1 MTRRRRLLF
10 VALVAAQA
18 VLPLTLIA
26 WNEQALASGTHVT
39 LRTAPVDPVDPFRGR
54 YVTLNYEVSALPPGY
69 GPSAVV
75 YVPLTDAGDVWLGG
89 TPSSTQP
96 DEGVFIR
103 GRVATSGRIEF
114 GIERYFT
121 DEDEARRLEGAGP
134 LLVDVV
140 LDEHGAARIA
150 GVRPVR

>member
-1 MTRRRRLLF
+1 MTHRRRLLF

-18 VLPLTLIA
+18 LLPLALIG

-39 LRTAPVDPVDPFRGR
+39 LKTAPVDPIDPFRGR
-54 YVTLNYEVSALPPGY
+54 YVALNYDISTLPSGS
-69 GPSAVV
+69 GPSAIV
-75 YVPLTDAGDVWLGG
+75 YVPLRDAGGVWLGG
-89 TPSSTQP
+89 APTSRQP
-96 DEGVFIR
+96 AEGAFIR
-103 GRVATSGRIEF
+103 GRVGSSGRIEF

-121 DEDEARRLEGAGP
+121 DEDEARRLERAGP

>member
-1 MTRRRRLLF
+1 MTRRRRLVF

-18 VLPLTLIA
+18 LLPLALIA
-26 WNEQALASGTHVT
+26 WNEQALASGTRVT
-39 LRTAPVDPVDPFRGR
+39 LKTAPVDPVDPFRGR
-54 YVTLNYEVSALPPGY
+54 YVTLSYEI
-69 GPSAVV
+69 SAV
-75 YVPLTDAGDVWLGG
+75 PAGVRRERRRVRPAHRRRRPWLGG
-89 TPSSTQP
+89 TPTSTQP

-103 GRVATSGRIEF
+103 GRVEQSGRIEF

-121 DEDEARRLEGAGP
+121 DEDEARRLEAAGP

-140 LDEHGAARIA
+140 LDENGAARIA